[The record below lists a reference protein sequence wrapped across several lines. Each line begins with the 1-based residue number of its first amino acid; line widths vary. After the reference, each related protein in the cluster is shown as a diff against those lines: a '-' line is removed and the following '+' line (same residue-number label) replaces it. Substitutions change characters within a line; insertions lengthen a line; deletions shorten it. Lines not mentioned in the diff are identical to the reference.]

1 MNSWLDFE
9 DRFRRI
15 APALQYVRIDF
26 QWGSGGEFW
35 RLAGGATG
43 TLNRQFEALAEL
55 GGISLFEAAKT
66 YTELTVTLSK
76 ESDPKYVWYRVVK
89 ELSGEFKM
97 GPFGYYTDEAGKPNG
112 SVFTGSISNIGEVSA
127 NVCLILHSRY
137 PLLKKETTAMSSI
150 NIVNSTVGVL
160 NTGQMN
166 NIKSIT
172 VNIGKLNDSGLADVA
187 AALNA
192 LTDAVAASVELMD
205 EARSSALEQLETLSE
220 QALLPENERMK
231 PGILKTI
238 GSALSSTL
246 AAAGGLAE
254 VWSTWGP
261 PVLAFFGL

>member
-15 APALQYVRIDF
+15 ATALQYIRIDF
-26 QWGSGGEFW
+26 TWGAGGEFW

-55 GGISLFEAAKT
+55 SGMALFEVAKVCP
-66 YTELTVTLSK
+66 ELSAIVSK
-76 ESDPKYVWYRVVK
+76 ESDPKHAWYRALK

-97 GPFGYYTDEAGKPNG
+97 GPFGYYTDEAGNPNG
-112 SVFTGSISNIGEVSA
+112 SVFTDSMSNIGEVSA
-127 NVCLILHSRY
+127 NFCLILHSRY
-137 PLLKKETTAMSSI
+137 PIPREETIAMSGI
-150 NIVNSTVGVL
+150 NIVNSTVGIL

-166 NIKSIT
+166 NIKSIA

-192 LTDAVAASVELMD
+192 LTDAVAASIELTN
-205 EARSSALEQLETLSE
+205 EAKSLMLEQLESLSK
-220 QALLPENERMK
+220 QALLPEEERMK
-231 PGILKTI
+231 PGVLKAI
-238 GSALSSTL
+238 GSTLSSTL

-261 PVLAFFGL
+261 AVLAFFGL